1 MPSVSTAYVQ
11 SIISYLFS
19 LGFDE
24 RQLLAS
30 SNSKL
35 PDIAQSRVSMSE
47 YISLLNMGAKLTQNS
62 LFGFELGQHIQPKD
76 YGVLGYLVESCENLS
91 QAINALIRFDALV
104 ADIGMTKV
112 QQDKSCTRIEWI
124 AKSDDGK
131 QMILR
136 NTTAW
141 VATVS
146 KIIGKACKA
155 DTITFTFPLNADE
168 KAKLEAWFKCEVIGC
183 ANANAIIFPRDL
195 LHIPFS
201 SENKAVFRALMQVSE
216 NELLECEGHEEIK
229 DKIIALLQAHT
240 TLKDCNQQR
249 IAKALH
255 ISPRTLQR
263 KLKVHGTHFQQLLTE
278 ERKARLDD
286 LLRTHSIADTADL
299 LGFQEQSSFTHA
311 FKKWFSETPLAYQK
325 KLMRKTKDA

>member
-1 MPSVSTAYVQ
+1 MPSVSSAYAQ
-11 SIISYLFS
+11 SIISYLSS

-30 SNSKL
+30 SNGKL
-35 PDIAQSRVSMSE
+35 PDITQPRVSMSE

-62 LFGFELGQHIQPKD
+62 LFSFELGQRIQAKD

-104 ADIGMTKV
+104 ADIGTTKV
-112 QQDKSCTRIEWI
+112 QQDETCTRIEWI

-141 VATVS
+141 ITTVS
-146 KIIGKACKA
+146 KIIGDACKA
-155 DTITFTFPLNADE
+155 DTITFVFPLNADE
-168 KAKLEAWFKCEVIGC
+168 KTKLEAWFKCEVKGN
-183 ANANAIIFPRDL
+183 ASANAITFPQGL

-201 SENKAVFRALMQVSE
+201 SENKAVFRALIQVSE
-216 NELLECEGHEEIK
+216 SELIKCKGHEEIK
-229 DKIIALLQAHT
+229 DKVIALLRAHT
-240 TLKDCNQQR
+240 SLEDCNQQR
-249 IAKALH
+249 IAKALY

-263 KLKVHGTHFQQLLTE
+263 KLKVNGTHFQQLLTE
-278 ERKARLDD
+278 ERKIRLDD
-286 LLRTHSIADTADL
+286 LLKKHSIADTADL

-311 FKKWFSETPLAYQK
+311 FKKWFSETPLAYKK
-325 KLMRKTKDA
+325 KLLSKGK